1 VGEEHADESGLHSR
15 RVRMIARAVVAAA
28 LVVVSASF
36 GVAVAHA
43 DPNALWDIVSK
54 RCIPDQQERG
64 DPAPCA
70 LVDHDSALLKDLVGD
85 RQFLLIPTAKVTGIE
100 SPELLAP
107 DAPNYFAA
115 AWRNRSFVDERAG
128 FALPRDW
135 MSLAINSEDART
147 QDQLHIH
154 MDCVRL
160 DVADALAR
168 HAADIGPVWAPFPV
182 PLAGDR
188 YSAIAV
194 DGEDLAVNPFQLLAD
209 GVAGAR
215 EDMGRQTLVVVG
227 AYLPGGRPGFV
238 ILADHVDVAF
248 GDIAGGEALQDH
260 AACPRPK

>member
-1 VGEEHADESGLHSR
+1 MA
-15 RVRMIARAVVAAA
+15 AAVVVWS
-28 LVVVSASF
+28 LVGMGL
-36 GVAVAHA
+36 GVGAAHA
-43 DPNALWDIVSK
+43 DPNALWDIVSN
-54 RCIPDQQERG
+54 RCVPDQQQHG

-70 LVDHDSALLKDLVGD
+70 LVDRDSAVLKDLVGD

-115 AWRNRSFVDERAG
+115 AWRARSFVDEKAG

-135 MSLAINSEDART
+135 VSLAINSEDART

-154 MDCVRL
+154 VDCVRL
-160 DVADALAR
+160 DVLDALAR

-182 PLAGDR
+182 PLAGHR

-194 DGEDLAVNPFQLLAD
+194 DGEDLAVDPFQLLAD
-209 GVAGAR
+209 GIPGAR
-215 EDMGRQTLVVVG
+215 DDMGSQTLVVVG

-238 ILADHVDVAF
+238 ILADHVDVAS
-248 GDIAGGEALQDH
+248 GDVAGGEALQDH
-260 AACPRPK
+260 DACPQPK